1 MMNPA
6 KATLLKANPSVNP
19 GVIRPRVT
27 ALPLKPSASAPT
39 SSHGGAVVGGE
50 ERRRS
55 QRVLLRVR
63 AVVHLT
69 WQGVSSS
76 VEVSTVNVNVH
87 GALVVMKQGLPVGT
101 RLVLEHSGTKERMA
115 CRIVRPARETSDGF
129 HTELE
134 FDSPAPSFWK
144 IAFPPV
150 NWRPEDS

>member
-6 KATLLKANPSVNP
+6 KAGPPKMNPSVNP

-27 ALPLKPSASAPT
+27 AQVPKAPMSPQSPSHAGPIA
-39 SSHGGAVVGGE
+39 GGE

-63 AVVHLT
+63 AVVHML

-76 VEVSTVNVNVH
+76 FEVSTVNVNVH

-101 RLVLEHSGTKERMA
+101 RMILEHAGTKERIA
-115 CRIVRPARETSDGF
+115 CRVVRPARETPDGF
-129 HTELE
+129 HTALE
-134 FDSPAPSFWK
+134 FDLPAPGFWK